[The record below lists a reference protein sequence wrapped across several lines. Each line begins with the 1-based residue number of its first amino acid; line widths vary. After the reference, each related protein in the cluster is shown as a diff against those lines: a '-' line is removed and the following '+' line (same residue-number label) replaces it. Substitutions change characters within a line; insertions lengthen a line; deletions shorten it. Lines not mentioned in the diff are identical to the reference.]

1 MDYELCWNI
10 LNTRL
15 KEHERKAK
23 KDPNGWVTLL
33 TTQVILEMMSDI
45 EKEVRDND

>member
-1 MDYELCWNI
+1 MDYEKCWNI
-10 LNTRL
+10 LNARL

-23 KDPNGWVTLL
+23 QDPNGWITLL

-45 EKEVRDND
+45 EKEVQQ